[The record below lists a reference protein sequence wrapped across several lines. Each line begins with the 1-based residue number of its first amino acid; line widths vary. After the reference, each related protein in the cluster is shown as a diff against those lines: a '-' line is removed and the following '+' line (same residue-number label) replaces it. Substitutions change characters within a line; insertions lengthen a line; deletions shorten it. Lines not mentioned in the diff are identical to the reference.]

1 VRSGAEES
9 RVVALRPEAGSGAA
23 ADAAVQPPAPAPEP
37 PARTP
42 SADERA
48 AAAARALLAAC
59 ERRVSDGS
67 CRYALSDDARH
78 VAGGRCA
85 CGPQELRERPVRLRG
100 SALAQALLR
109 MAGWRVQF
117 DGLPARQ
124 GVIAVY
130 PHTSNWDF
138 VWGVL
143 AMWAIGLPLA
153 FWAKDSLFRV
163 PLFGRWLRWI
173 GGRPVDRRAAQGV
186 VGQTAQALAEARARD
201 EFMWLGLAPEGT
213 RSRTAGW
220 RSGFYHVATQAG
232 VPLALAFIDYR
243 RREIGL
249 DSAWRVHGD
258 AESDVA
264 CFAQRLG
271 TRVGRNPD
279 NAAPVRLL

>member
-1 VRSGAEES
+1 
-9 RVVALRPEAGSGAA
+9 
-23 ADAAVQPPAPAPEP
+23 
-37 PARTP
+37 
-42 SADERA
+42 
-48 AAAARALLAAC
+48 
-59 ERRVSDGS
+59 
-67 CRYALSDDARH
+67 
-78 VAGGRCA
+78 
-85 CGPQELRERPVRLRG
+85 VRLRG
-100 SALAQALLR
+100 SVLAQALLR
-109 MAGWRVQF
+109 MAGWRLQF

-124 GVIAVY
+124 GVIIVY

-143 AMWAIGLPLA
+143 AKWAIGLPLA
-153 FWAKDSLFRV
+153 FWAKDSLFHV

-186 VGQTAQALAEARARD
+186 VGQTAHALTEARARD

-213 RSRTAGW
+213 RSRAAGW
-220 RSGFYHVATQAG
+220 RSGFYHVATQAQ
-232 VPLALAFIDYR
+232 VPVALAFIDYA

-258 AESDVA
+258 AASDVA

-271 TRVGRNPD
+271 ARIGRNPG